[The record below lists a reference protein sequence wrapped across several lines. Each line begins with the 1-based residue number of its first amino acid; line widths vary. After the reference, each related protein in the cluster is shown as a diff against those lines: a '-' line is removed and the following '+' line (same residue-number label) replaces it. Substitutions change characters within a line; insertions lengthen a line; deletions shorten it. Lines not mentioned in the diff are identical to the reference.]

1 MSEGELLKLIQ
12 KSFNERFT
20 SFEENVKEDITELKQ
35 TVARMAEKMVTEDR
49 LQSKMHQVSELRAR
63 MDAYEKE
70 NQTREK
76 RLSNLEAFIKGFK
89 FVLKWGF
96 RILTA
101 IIIAVLIAAV
111 MGWLRL

>member
-49 LQSKMHQVSELRAR
+49 LQSKMHQVSELRER

-70 NQTREK
+70 NQATEK
-76 RLSNLEAFIKGFK
+76 RLSKVEAFIKGFS
-89 FVLKWGF
+89 FVLKWGL
-96 RILTA
+96 RAVTVILTGVL
-101 IIIAVLIAAV
+101 IAVLTGYLKV
-111 MGWLRL
+111 